1 MNEPKIEALLSHCA
15 ALRRGNALI
24 RDAEMRRRGET
35 ENRIL
40 MDSVKLA
47 GLQSSVRETA
57 AFHSRTRDWSRLE
70 RIVAIVSIVA
80 VFAAALSANAV
91 AYKIFV
97 RSFGP

>member
-24 RDAEMRRRGET
+24 RDAEMRRRGAT
-35 ENRIL
+35 EHRIL

-47 GLQSSVRETA
+47 GLQSSVRKTA

-70 RIVAIVSIVA
+70 RIVAIASIVA
-80 VFAAALSANAV
+80 VYAAALGVHGV
-91 AYKIFV
+91 ALKILA
-97 RSFGP
+97 RSFGS

>member
-1 MNEPKIEALLSHCA
+1 MNEPKIEALLSHFA

-24 RDAEMRRRGET
+24 RDAEMRRRGAT
-35 ENRIL
+35 EHQIL

-57 AFHSRTRDWSRLE
+57 AFHSRARDWSRLE
-70 RIVAIVSIVA
+70 RIVAIASIVT
-80 VFAAALSANAV
+80 VFAAALGANAV

>member
-1 MNEPKIEALLSHCA
+1 MNAPKIDTLLSHCA

-24 RDAEMRRRGET
+24 RDAEMRRRGEA
-35 ENRIL
+35 EKRIL

-70 RIVAIVSIVA
+70 RLVAIASIVA
-80 VFAAALSANAV
+80 VLAVALGANAV
-91 AYKIFV
+91 AYKIFI